1 MSDEGFVR
9 SQLAR
14 RDFLKLGSVALAGT
28 AWPALAFAGVRR
40 LPKAM
45 LTAGYAASEPEENK
59 IVWLT
64 AAERILA
71 GDSSFISRD
80 ARVTIRS
87 SRALSQAGDTRGA
100 SIDVV
105 FPALGFEPDAYPTY
119 RAWSARRDEF
129 MQHASAPVSFRVPVE
144 ATTGLQ
150 LVFSRLNPDE
160 SAAPEGSGLMR
171 LSLGSSSSDPKLQRG
186 IYIVAYGEPAVS
198 NWGAVPITRQ
208 GREIIVPR
216 AEFSYVVL
224 SVDYAD

>member
-9 SQLAR
+9 SQIAR

-28 AWPALAFAGVRR
+28 AWPSLAFAGLRS
-40 LPKAM
+40 LPAS
-45 LTAGYAASEPEENK
+45 LLSVGYAASEPEENK
-59 IVWLT
+59 LVWLT
-64 AAERILA
+64 AAERLLV

-87 SRALSQAGDTRGA
+87 SRSLPQVGDERGA

-105 FPALGFEPDAYPTY
+105 FPAVGYEPDAYPTY
-119 RAWSARRDEF
+119 RAWSARRTDS
-129 MQHASAPVSFRVPVE
+129 MQHTSAPVSFRVPVE

-150 LVFSRLNPDE
+150 LVFSRLNPDA
-160 SAAPEGSGLMR
+160 SAPLDSERLMR

-186 IYIVAYGEPAVS
+186 IYIVAYGEPSVS

-208 GREIIVPR
+208 GREIVVPR
-216 AEFSYVVL
+216 AEFSYVVI
-224 SVDYAD
+224 SIDYAD